1 MAMTRILI
9 ADHLDKEAV
18 AELQKV
24 PGFEVTEKVGLS
36 EAELVQIIPEYEVV
50 VVRSATRITRPVI
63 EAGKNLKLIIR
74 AGIGL
79 DNIDVAAAREKGIEV
94 ANTPA
99 ATSISVAEHT
109 LGLMIG
115 AVRHHGPANLS
126 MKQHKWEKKAFMGT
140 ELYGKTLGIIGF
152 GRIGKEVA
160 KRALAFGMEII
171 AAKRALAF
179 GMEIIAYDVI
189 PISTDLPVKQVSL
202 DELLQKADIIT
213 LHVPKT
219 PKPLLGEE
227 EFSKMKDGVVIVNV
241 ARGGVVDEKAL
252 LKALNSGK
260 VKAAALDVF
269 EKEPPED
276 FSLIDHPKVTATPH
290 LGASAEEG
298 QKRAGMEVVRI
309 LKEKFAAG

>member
-1 MAMTRILI
+1 MTKILV
-9 ADHLDKEAV
+9 ADTLDKEAV

-24 PGFEVTEKVGLS
+24 PGFEVTVKTGLS
-36 EAELVQIIPEYEVV
+36 EPELVQIIPEFEVA
-50 VVRSATRITRPVI
+50 VVRSATKITRPVI
-63 EAGKNLKLIIR
+63 EAGKNLKLLIR

-79 DNIDVAAAREKGIEV
+79 DNIDVAAAKERGIEV

-109 LGLMIG
+109 LGLMLG
-115 AVRHHGPANLS
+115 AVRHHGPANLT
-126 MKQHKWEKKAFMGT
+126 MKQHKWEKKAFTGT

-160 KRALAFGMEII
+160 KRALAFGMTV
-171 AAKRALAF
+171 L
-179 GMEIIAYDVI
+179 AYDVI
-189 PISTDLPVKQVSL
+189 QITTDLPVKQVSL
-202 DELLQKADIIT
+202 EELIKQADIIT

-219 PKPLLGEE
+219 QKPILGEA
-227 EFSKMKDGVVIVNV
+227 EFAMMKDGVVIVNV

-252 LKALNSGK
+252 LQALNSGK

-276 FSLIDHPKVTATPH
+276 FSLIDHPRVTATPH
-290 LGASAEEG
+290 LGAAAEEG

-309 LKEKFAAG
+309 LKEKFARG

>member
-9 ADHLDKEAV
+9 ADHLDPEAV
-18 AELQKV
+18 EELKKI
-24 PGFEVTEKVGLS
+24 PGFEVTVKTGLS
-36 EAELVQIIPEYEVV
+36 EAELVQIIPGFEVA
-50 VVRSATRITRPVI
+50 VVRSATKITRPVI
-63 EAGKNLKLIIR
+63 DAGKDLKLLIR

-79 DNIDVAAAREKGIEV
+79 DNIDVAAAKEKGIEV

-109 LGLMIG
+109 LGLMLG

-126 MKQHKWEKKAFMGT
+126 MKQHKWEKKAFTGT

-160 KRALAFGMEII
+160 KRALAFGMTVV
-171 AAKRALAF
+171 
-179 GMEIIAYDVI
+179 AYDVI
-189 PISTDLPVKQVSL
+189 PITTDLPVKPVSL
-202 DELLQKADIIT
+202 EELLAQADIIT

-219 PKPLLGEE
+219 PRPILGQA
-227 EFSKMKDGVVIVNV
+227 EFARMKDGVVIVNV
-241 ARGGVVDEKAL
+241 ARGGVVEEKAL
-252 LKALNSGK
+252 LQALNSGK

-276 FSLIDHPKVTATPH
+276 FSLVDHPKVTATPH
-290 LGASAEEG
+290 LGAAAEEG
-298 QKRAGMEVVRI
+298 QKRAGLEVVRI
-309 LKEKFAAG
+309 LKEKFAR